1 MIVTSLEP
9 KEKGKYKVYIDEEF
23 HFILYYKDLQ
33 KYGINH
39 GTEMNGELYRDIY
52 FNTVLRRGKQKALAI
67 LKYMDRTKQELI
79 LKLKQ
84 ADYSDKV
91 IEEVIAYVIK
101 FHFIDDSRYA
111 ENYIRSRKDK
121 KSKRQIITELSGKGI
136 DKSVIEKVLSEEY
149 DSEVEALKKAIEKKT
164 KNLNE
169 LTKEEKIKFASSLYR
184 KGFQMDLIRKY
195 VYDEE
200 YS

>member
-1 MIVTSLEP
+1 MIITGLEP

-23 HFILYYKDLQ
+23 HFVLYYKDLQ
-33 KYGINH
+33 KYKLEQDTQIS
-39 GTEMNGELYRDIY
+39 GEIYRDIY
-52 FNTVLRRGKQKALAI
+52 LNTVLRRGKQKAIAI

-91 IEEVIAYVIK
+91 IEEVLEYVIK

-121 KSKRQIITELSGKGI
+121 KSKRQIITELIGKGI
-136 DKSVIEKVLSEEY
+136 DKSLIDEVMSQEY
-149 DSEVEALKKAIEKKT
+149 DSEAEALKKAIEKKF
-164 KNLNE
+164 KNLND
-169 LTKEEKIKFASSLYR
+169 LTREEKMKFASSLYR
-184 KGFQMDLIRKY
+184 KGFQLDLIKKY
-195 VYDEE
+195 VYDEDFN
-200 YS
+200 

>member
-1 MIVTSLEP
+1 MTITGLEP

-23 HFILYYKDLQ
+23 HFVLYYKDLQ
-33 KYGINH
+33 KYKLEEGSEIS
-39 GTEMNGELYRDIY
+39 GEIYRDIY
-52 FNTVLRRGKQKALAI
+52 LNTVLRRGKQKAIAI

-91 IEEVIAYVIK
+91 IEEVLAYVIK
-101 FHFIDDSRYA
+101 FHFIDDSRYT

-121 KSKRQIITELSGKGI
+121 KSKRQIITELTGKGI
-136 DKSVIEKVLSEEY
+136 DKSLIDEVLSEEY
-149 DSEVEALKKAIEKKT
+149 HSEAEALKKAIEKKS
-164 KNLNE
+164 KNLND
-169 LTKEEKIKFASSLYR
+169 LTREEKIKFASSLYR

-195 VYDEE
+195 VYDEDFN
-200 YS
+200 

>member
-1 MIVTSLEP
+1 MIITGLEP
-9 KEKGKYKVYIDEEF
+9 KEKGKYKVYIDEEY
-23 HFILYYKDLQ
+23 HFVLYYKDLQ
-33 KYGINH
+33 KYKLDQ
-39 GTEMNGELYRDIY
+39 GTEISGEIYRDIY
-52 FNTVLRRGKQKALAI
+52 LNTVLRRGKQKAVAI

-91 IEEVIAYVIK
+91 IEEVLTYVVK

-111 ENYIRSRKDK
+111 ENYIRSRRDK

-136 DKSVIEKVLSEEY
+136 DKSLIDEVLLEEY
-149 DSEVEALKKAIEKKT
+149 DSEAEALKKAIEKKF
-164 KNLNE
+164 KNAKD
-169 LTKEEKIKFASSLYR
+169 LTKEERIKFASSLYR

-195 VYDEE
+195 VYDDD
-200 YS
+200 YN